1 MKSNK
6 LHMIISRAC
15 LQLLQE
21 SVHDEETWNV
31 LITKL
36 KRAGLCETVTFDQW
50 AKFQWTRHPVNLSR
64 VQVASDPLKL
74 QGAVAVIS
82 ENLHR
87 LFVREVSETSLLIL
101 NRLDAKILDRALTDL
116 WLNHLTGDGVAKLI
130 LRDAIKPGIDQA
142 LKEVLN

>member
-1 MKSNK
+1 
-6 LHMIISRAC
+6 MIISRAC

-50 AKFQWTRHPVNLSR
+50 AKFQWTRHPVNLNR
-64 VQVASDPLKL
+64 LELVADPSK
-74 QGAVAVIS
+74 QEEAVAVIS
-82 ENLHR
+82 ENLNR
-87 LFVREVSETSLLIL
+87 LFVREVSKTSLLVMS
-101 NRLDAKILDRALTDL
+101 RLDSKMLDRALTDL

-130 LRDAIKPGIDQA
+130 LHDTIKPGIDQA
-142 LKEVLN
+142 IKDLMH